1 MEGLA
6 KAFEN
11 AHGFRFKLSFAEA
24 LVQLL
29 HPVAKVSFRLDS
41 RVYFRLTMFDR
52 LHKQKSTILSG
63 PRPLKS
69 STRRQESYRGK
80 SDIGTWHTL
89 WLLSACVCLR
99 RNIFCETGRLVLRL
113 ASIS

>member
-11 AHGFRFKLSFAEA
+11 VHGFRFKLSFAEA

-41 RVYFRLTMFDR
+41 
-52 LHKQKSTILSG
+52 K
-63 PRPLKS
+63 
-69 STRRQESYRGK
+69 
-80 SDIGTWHTL
+80 
-89 WLLSACVCLR
+89 
-99 RNIFCETGRLVLRL
+99 
-113 ASIS
+113 ASFLFNDD